1 MNSIN
6 RLINIFLLITV
17 ILAVNPPGSIASG
30 NSQITNSKLD
40 SVKNIILSNGLNEKN
55 FSLYKYYL
63 LNGTPEVEKELNFVA
78 SLPESN
84 KQKFLLGVIYKKKGK
99 FKKEFEILHSILKS
113 IPENLDYYKELIWS
127 GKIQNKLNAIKDEIN
142 NTGNQNKFYDY
153 AKALINYN
161 KGNYKAAAKIFKKLI
176 DSGLKNSFVYFWN
189 AYSLRGL
196 GNYDEALKQLKLAE
210 KVIHNKNQLSKYLN
224 AEGSLYYLSG
234 NYKKAKSLYNQ
245 AMTDAKIHNNNIE
258 LTKSLINLAI
268 ISDENGDVT
277 SARKLFFKA
286 LAITDKVNSIELQ
299 ALVHS
304 ELGVSYT
311 FDNRLVDAQLHYNK
325 SLELFAKLKDNNRLA
340 TLYANLGQIYSQIS
354 NYKFALETFEKGLK
368 AAGENKRSKI
378 LNLTGIAD
386 VYANLSNYSK
396 ALIYYNK
403 AKKLST
409 EIKEIST
416 QAEIE
421 EGLGILEFNLGIPGK
436 ALQYFTNAKKLSAS
450 LNNSFFKA
458 ELFHKFGVTYYSL
471 GNSDSAEQYLKAA
484 NNLSIANG
492 DIYNQLLVELDLTDV
507 YLNKNKLSAAN
518 SLLKNIKAV
527 CTQYEL
533 KHLLAKHSLLTAE
546 LNKQK
551 GNIYSAEKYFRKAI
565 DLSKET
571 HELNN
576 LIEANYQLGI
586 LYLDKG
592 NIEKAK
598 NYLVKAKQFLENSSK
613 FLIDK
618 PEIQIAYFS
627 SFNKIYETLAELY
640 LSENENELAFE
651 TVNAQ
656 RSRNTVQN
664 LTNLKIISVIKDKEQ
679 LKKLYNLDWM
689 IHSGIYSTPEIDS
702 LKSELKILRQKL
714 VSENPSIKN
723 FLELNKNRT
732 LKEIQAG
739 LDSADHLISFFTN
752 DKFTEIFHL
761 TKNSF
766 RTKKIKISRNAISSL
781 IKNIS
786 PFYEDRKTQ
795 KEIYFNQD
803 LFSFNSK
810 ASNKLYKLLI
820 EPVLKN
826 VKSNRNIIFSLP
838 PDMLKIPMEFLVTN
852 YNNTDSPYNYKNVNY
867 LIEKFNISYA
877 PSANAYL
884 ALQEKESSQ
893 KSSSLLIGD
902 PEIVNA
908 KFVYSIRGSL
918 LEDKEMLRDINL
930 ATLDFSKEEIEGIG
944 NILKNTEVFLSEK
957 ATESNF
963 KKYAPESSIIHL
975 STHSFLYNN
984 QPLIV
989 FSNNGNTPNDGLLER
1004 GEIAQLNLNADMVV
1018 LSSCKS
1024 GLGELDKSEGVL
1036 GMQKSFIDAG
1046 AKSVVVS
1053 LWDVNDK
1060 YTSILMKYFYKF
1072 LSDGNNK
1079 SKALRLAKVQ
1089 FIKNQSPNPYYW
1101 AAFVLT
1107 GNTKKINLEKND
1119 FKHFI
1124 YTFIA
1129 YLLIFISLLY
1139 YIKKKTLFSS

>member
-1 MNSIN
+1 MNLIT
-6 RLINIFLLITV
+6 RLKNIFLLITV
-17 ILAVNPPGSIASG
+17 ILAANPPGSIASG
-30 NSQITNSKLD
+30 NSSVVNSKLD

-55 FSLYKYYL
+55 ISLYKYYL
-63 LNGTPEVEKELNFVA
+63 LNGTPKVEKELNFAA
-78 SLPESN
+78 SLPESS
-84 KQKFLLGVIYKKKGK
+84 KKKFLLGVLYKKKGN
-99 FKKEFEILHSILKS
+99 FEKEFEILHSIFKN
-113 IPENLDYYKELIWS
+113 IPKNLDYYEELVWS
-127 GKIQNKLNAIKDEIN
+127 AKIQNKLNAIEDEIN
-142 NTGNQNKFYDY
+142 NTENKNKFYDY

-161 KGNYKAAAKIFKKLI
+161 EGNYKVAAKIFNKLI
-176 DSGLKNSFVYFWN
+176 DSGLKNSSVYFWN

-196 GNYDEALKQLKLAE
+196 GNYDEALKQLRLAQ
-210 KVIHNKNQLSKYLN
+210 KVMHNKNQLSKYLN

-234 NYKKAKSLYNQ
+234 NYKKARSLYNQ
-245 AMTDAKIHNNNIE
+245 AMTDAKTHDNNIE
-258 LTKSLINLAI
+258 FTKSLINLAI
-268 ISDENGDVT
+268 ISDENGDIT
-277 SARKLFFKA
+277 SARKLFFKGLEIA
-286 LAITDKVNSIELQ
+286 DKINSVELQ

-325 SLELFAKLKDNNRLA
+325 SLELFEKLKNNNRLA
-340 TLYANLGQIYSQIS
+340 TLYANLGKIYSQIS
-354 NYKFALETFEKGLK
+354 NYKFALETFEKGLNT
-368 AAGENKRSKI
+368 AGENKRSKI

-421 EGLGILEFNLGIPGK
+421 EGLGILEFNLGLPGK
-436 ALQYFTNAKKLSAS
+436 ALQYFTNAKELSES
-450 LNNSFFKA
+450 LDNTFFKA
-458 ELFHKFGVTYYSL
+458 ELLHKFGVAYFSL
-471 GNSDSAEQYLKAA
+471 GKMDLAEHYLEEA
-484 NNLSIANG
+484 NKLNVANR

-507 YLNKNKLSAAN
+507 YLIKNKLSAAN
-518 SLLKNIKAV
+518 SLLKKIGNV
-527 CTQYEL
+527 CEQYEL
-533 KHLLAKHSLLTAE
+533 KHLLAKQSLLMAE

-551 GNIYSAEKYFRKAI
+551 SNFYSAEKYFRKAI

-576 LIEANYQLGI
+576 LIEANYQLAI

-598 NYLVKAKQFLENSSK
+598 NYLVDAKQLLENSSK
-613 FLIDK
+613 SLIDK

-627 SFNKIYETLAELY
+627 SFNKVYETLTELY

-689 IHSGIYSTPEIDS
+689 IHSGIYSYPEIDS

-714 VSENPSIKN
+714 ISENPSIKN

-739 LDSADHLISFFTN
+739 LDSTGHLISFFTN
-752 DKFTEIFHL
+752 DKFTVIFHL

-766 RTKKIKISRNAISSL
+766 RTKKIKISGDAISSL
-781 IKNIS
+781 IKSIS
-786 PFYEDRKTQ
+786 PFYEDRETQ

-810 ASNKLYKLLI
+810 ASNKLYKLLV

-826 VKSNRNIIFSLP
+826 IKSNSNIIFSLP

-852 YNNTDSPYNYKNVNY
+852 YNNTDSPYNYNNVNY

-884 ALQEKESSQ
+884 VLQEKGSSQ

-908 KFVYSIRGSL
+908 KFLYSIRGSL
-918 LEDKEMLRDINL
+918 LEDKETLRDINL
-930 ATLDFSKEEIEGIG
+930 AALDFSKEEIEGIG
-944 NILKNTEVFLSEK
+944 NILENTEVFLSDK

-1079 SKALRLAKVQ
+1079 SKALRLAKVK

-1107 GNTKKINLEKND
+1107 GNTSKLNIERKTLLPNAYLFVLFVILIFTLFFLYRKKKISP
-1119 FKHFI
+1119 
-1124 YTFIA
+1124 Y
-1129 YLLIFISLLY
+1129 
-1139 YIKKKTLFSS
+1139 